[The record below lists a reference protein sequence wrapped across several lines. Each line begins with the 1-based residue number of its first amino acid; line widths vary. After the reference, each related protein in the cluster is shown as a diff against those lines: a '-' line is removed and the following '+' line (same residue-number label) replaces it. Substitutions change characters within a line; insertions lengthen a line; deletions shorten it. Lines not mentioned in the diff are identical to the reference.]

1 MFNPDKFR
9 SHFDSHQDFAKASK
23 FEVIIQPPPAAADL
37 QDPGYSRGLSFQCEG
52 AELPGYTINTVDNR
66 IYGVPN
72 PVAFSASFSD
82 ITLNFICAGDMWEKQ
97 YFDRWVDIIV
107 PINNYNPLYKSQ
119 YESPGIVINQYSELV
134 EDLSAAANQTENT
147 VLAEPTQESQ
157 KRYSVKLIGAFP
169 VAVAP
174 IPVNWGDDGFL
185 KLAVTFK
192 YEYWTR
198 QAAPN
203 SGSDAIQRPQANPSG
218 SNLQRFVPDRYSPK
232 STPTTSLV
240 QRSTGFVGGGGKF
253 NGGGASG
260 SW

>member
-1 MFNPDKFR
+1 MFNPEKFR

-134 EDLSAAANQTENT
+134 DENS
-147 VLAEPTQESQ
+147 EPTRESQ
-157 KRYSVKLIGAFP
+157 TRYSVVLMGAFP

-174 IPVNWGDDGFL
+174 IALNWGDDGIV

-198 QAAPN
+198 NEKNNNQV
-203 SGSDAIQRPQANPSG
+203 IQRPQANPDG
-218 SNLQRFVPDRYSPK
+218 SQLQEYVPSRN
-232 STPTTSLV
+232 STRTPPTTSLLS
-240 QRSTGFVGGGGKF
+240 RAFRGLGGKF
-253 NGGGASG
+253 GGGGASG